1 MKALEFVRGLQET
14 LRRDQITA
22 ALAALDHEVNELTT
36 APFRNGVRVLEGR
49 GGFRSRAVQEVS
61 KAFEN
66 ADRTWGPN
74 YPVLLLRLM
83 EEMPAK
89 VAMIH
94 NYTKTSFNKDVSQEE
109 LDYRRATVLQYLN
122 ALDFFVTY
130 ARHLLLWTIDCET
143 AAAQG
148 NVNERGASTMP
159 QAELEMLQKGLPGFV
174 GVCKLL
180 EIPLVEVDRALK
192 SVPDAAVRAEND
204 DAMRQGIGAAKLDPL
219 RMDFLPPRWNPF
231 FHIRAGLAMFS
242 ANRYQAA
249 VEEARAIEYS
259 LLNLEQVYAGR
270 TSEPAAVKALEYTRR
285 RLLDKRRQVAK
296 YEEKYLN

>member
-1 MKALEFVRGLQET
+1 MKALEFVRSLQET

-22 ALAALDHEVNELTT
+22 ALAALDHEVNEVTIT
-36 APFRNGVRVLEGR
+36 PFQTGVRVLEGR
-49 GGFRSRAVQEVS
+49 GGFRSRAVQEVG
-61 KAFEN
+61 KAFETAN
-66 ADRTWGPN
+66 RAWGPN
-74 YPVLLLRLM
+74 YPVLMLRLM
-83 EEMPAK
+83 EEMPMK
-89 VAMIH
+89 VQMILTYIKA
-94 NYTKTSFNKDVSQEE
+94 NFNKDVAPEE
-109 LDYRRATVLQYLN
+109 MDYRRASVLQYLN

-130 ARHLLLWTIDCET
+130 SRHLLLWTIDCET

-159 QAELEMLQKGLPGFV
+159 QAELEMLQKGLSGFIA
-174 GVCKLL
+174 VCKLL
-180 EIPLVEVDRALK
+180 EIPVSEVDRALK
-192 SVPDAAVRAEND
+192 SIPDAAVRSEND
-204 DAMRQGIGAAKLDPL
+204 EALRQGIGAAKLDPL
-219 RMDFLPPRWNPF
+219 RMDFIPPRWNPF

-270 TSEPAAVKALEYTRR
+270 TSDPAAVKALEYTRR